1 MTSNR
6 LVTLDLPEHN
16 AMRAPNEA
24 PGLAALEIA
33 IDEMAEKLGM
43 DPVEFR
49 IVNDT
54 QVVPDNPPAKP
65 QSADPQS
72 KADAPKPKHDPHPPF
87 SQRQLVACLRQ
98 GAQRF
103 GWDKRSAQPAR
114 VRDGRWLVGM
124 GVAGL
129 SRQPGDEIRGA
140 ACASTGV
147 AW

>member
-1 MTSNR
+1 MQTRSLYAGPNRMTANR

-72 KADAPKPKHDPHPPF
+72 KADAPKPKHEPHPPF
-87 SQRQLVACLRQ
+87 SQRQLSSACGR
-98 GAQRF
+98 ARSRF
-103 GWDKRSAQPAR
+103 GWDKRSAQPA
-114 VRDGRWLVGM
+114 
-124 GVAGL
+124 
-129 SRQPGDEIRGA
+129 
-140 ACASTGV
+140 ACATGAGSS
-147 AW
+147 AWAWPRPIATTS